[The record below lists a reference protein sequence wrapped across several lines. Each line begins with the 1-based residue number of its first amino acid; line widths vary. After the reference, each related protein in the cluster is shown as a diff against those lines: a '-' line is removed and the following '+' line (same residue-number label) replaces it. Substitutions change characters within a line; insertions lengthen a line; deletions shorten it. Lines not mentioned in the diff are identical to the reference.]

1 MNCRNFLLAVPAVLC
16 LVAPSPAHAFGAI
29 RVSVSPGVLL
39 ADGIS
44 TGTVTADVRSANG
57 RPVRDGTEV
66 RFYTTA
72 GSITQAAFTSAGIAR
87 ATLTSSAV
95 PQAANVSVSA
105 GVDQAVIT
113 VPMVSKLVEANVGG
127 RVLRVDGKYVAYSE
141 DKRFIQ
147 ADEQVRVKFR
157 GLTVEANS
165 IQIDVSRNTLKALGR
180 VNVASDNHTL
190 VGERLWLDLKSFEGY
205 MLAVGVRKWFN
216 AYGLTELPEK
226 PKNLTPDFDLVDL
239 SDSKLVW
246 VAKQANYIIDERVQ
260 VQGARAYVGG
270 IKSVRMPF
278 HESDLRVGFGEAES
292 QYVGFGSE
300 GVNVNLPLYLRMT
313 PDSSTALH
321 LGYGDRSGGVGY
333 FTRDRG
339 LSVDLVQKYGFAGA
353 SEGQAMITDLASP
366 DRIGFSWNHTQKI
379 NDTTR
384 LVTNLQ
390 FPEHRDM
397 YGQMNLTSGLPIGT
411 VHLAMGGVK
420 PHDGN
425 FAKTLSFGFETKP
438 KALAENKLS
447 VSGETSFYM
456 RDAQQL
462 HIAQGFRIPLQNDQ
476 YEAAGVKLRP
486 ASAKLPLGFTFDSSL
501 SLREVIG
508 NRENGFGP
516 NVETQL
522 RRQLP
527 NGGTLGV
534 GLNYNHLATV
544 DDLLPNSGRLNSTLN
559 VSYPVTKKLRLAAI
573 GNMALDAQNRSS
585 LVQAGYAF
593 LPGWRLDLVHT
604 MFKFGPLGESDY
616 QLGLSRAFGSR
627 DLSIYWSH
635 HQHRFMFEF
644 GASRF

>member
-1 MNCRNFLLAVPAVLC
+1 
-16 LVAPSPAHAFGAI
+16 
-29 RVSVSPGVLL
+29 
-39 ADGIS
+39 
-44 TGTVTADVRSANG
+44 
-57 RPVRDGTEV
+57 
-66 RFYTTA
+66 
-72 GSITQAAFTSAGIAR
+72 
-87 ATLTSSAV
+87 
-95 PQAANVSVSA
+95 
-105 GVDQAVIT
+105 
-113 VPMVSKLVEANVGG
+113 
-127 RVLRVDGKYVAYSE
+127 
-141 DKRFIQ
+141 
-147 ADEQVRVKFR
+147 
-157 GLTVEANS
+157 
-165 IQIDVSRNTLKALGR
+165 
-180 VNVASDNHTL
+180 
-190 VGERLWLDLKSFEGY
+190 
-205 MLAVGVRKWFN
+205 
-216 AYGLTELPEK
+216 
-226 PKNLTPDFDLVDL
+226 
-239 SDSKLVW
+239 
-246 VAKQANYIIDERVQ
+246 
-260 VQGARAYVGG
+260 
-270 IKSVRMPF
+270 MPF

-300 GVNVNLPLYLRMT
+300 GVNLNLPLYLRMT

-333 FTRDRG
+333 FTRDHG

-366 DRIGFSWNHTQKI
+366 DRVGFSWNHTQKI

-411 VHLAMGGVK
+411 LHLAMGGVK

-462 HIAQGFRIPLQNDQ
+462 RIMQGFKIPLQNDQ

-486 ASAKLPLGFTFDSSL
+486 ASAKLPLGFTFDSSVA
-501 SLREVIG
+501 LRGVMG

-516 NVETQL
+516 AVETQL
-522 RRQLP
+522 RRSLP
-527 NGGTLGV
+527 NSGTLGI
-534 GLNYNHLATV
+534 GLNYNHLASV
-544 DDLLPNSGRLNSTLN
+544 DDLLPNAGRLNSTLN
-559 VSYPVTKKLRLAAI
+559 LSYPVTKKLRLAAI

-585 LVQAGYAF
+585 LVQAAYAF

-604 MFKFGPLGESDY
+604 MFKFGPLDATDY
-616 QLGLSRAFGSR
+616 QLGISRAFGSR